1 MDFNLSE
8 EQEALQEMARDFL
21 RERWPTDRSREGL
34 DKRPAVIDDEVWQEI
49 VEMGWLGVMA
59 SEEAGGIGAD
69 VMTAAVLAQEA
80 GRGVLPGPFESS
92 LMAAIAIERSADE
105 ALRSKLLPDLIGGTT
120 RITLAIEEPGGL
132 YGADA
137 VKAEAQASASRVD
150 GRSRNAP
157 APPVTG

>member
-21 RERWPTDRSREGL
+21 RERWPIDRSREGL

-59 SEEAGGIGAD
+59 PEEAGGIGAD

-80 GRGVLPGPFESS
+80 GLDLRRETDAGQWLIPFTFHRLPVLSLHALEFEFPHRPAGGVQYVGPMVLES
-92 LMAAIAIERSADE
+92 RND
-105 ALRSKLLPDLIGGTT
+105 RPLPDDD
-120 RITLAIEEPGGL
+120 R
-132 YGADA
+132 
-137 VKAEAQASASRVD
+137 Q
-150 GRSRNAP
+150 
-157 APPVTG
+157 PPYLTIA